1 MKLLKTITL
10 SVLVFLSFSASADS
24 FCTGKIKQLAIG
36 RSGTVLIAGPGGLPS
51 TYLCNVNSKNNNVAT
66 EACKAIYSQLL
77 AAQAQQK
84 EVNITFNPAVES
96 CSKVKSWGWATGF
109 NWVIVND

>member
-1 MKLLKTITL
+1 MKILISLIL
-10 SVLVFLSFSASADS
+10 SIMSFSTLADS
-24 FCTGKIKQLAIG
+24 FCTGKINQLAIG

-51 TYLCNVNSKNNNVAT
+51 TYLCSVNLKQNNV
-66 EACKAIYSQLL
+66 EVESCKAIFSQLL

-84 EVNITFNPAVES
+84 EVNITFNPKLSS
-96 CSKVKSWGWATGF
+96 CSQVKSWGWAEGF

>member
-51 TYLCNVNSKNNNVAT
+51 TYLCSVNIKQNNV
-66 EACKAIYSQLL
+66 EVESCKAIFSQLL

-84 EVNITFNPAVES
+84 EVNITFNPRLSS
-96 CSKVKSWGWATGF
+96 CSQVKSWGWAEGF